1 MSRLALGVVCGGVHT
16 RQVTLVNER
25 LPVSGEGCGSGRG
38 SVKEAFAGSSA
49 FHGVM
54 GAGAWRR
61 GMLGGG
67 RHGCEH
73 GGVA

>member
-1 MSRLALGVVCGGVHT
+1 MGTLGGVPTGVGGVWKGAHAPGE
-16 RQVTLVNER
+16 V
-25 LPVSGEGCGSGRG
+25 GEGALAREWRGMWQWGRG
-38 SVKEAFAGSSA
+38 VKEAFAGSSA

-67 RHGCEH
+67 GASW
-73 GGVA
+73 V